1 MTWLFTVQ
9 VAALA
14 LAIGAGAY
22 FYARGLAQ
30 AFDKRFGPQNPA
42 LPHRAGRSDGRPGE
56 KP

>member
-1 MTWLFTVQ
+1 MTWLFTTQ

-22 FYARGLAQ
+22 FYARALAQ
-30 AFDKRFGPQNPA
+30 GFDRRFGPQGPA
-42 LPHRAGRSDGRPGE
+42 LPHRAGQSDGVSGE